1 MKYFWFPAAAL
12 ALLLALSLWNAAAV
26 ADEID
31 GWCAM
36 ADAARTAAEDGDLAA
51 AEASMAALEKSWQAR
66 RAYYHSILE
75 HDELDDA
82 EECFVR
88 ATNALRGGERGDF
101 LAETAALAA
110 QLRVIAEMQ
119 SLRIENIL

>member
-1 MKYFWFPAAAL
+1 MKYLYIPAALL
-12 ALLLALSLWNAAAV
+12 ALLLALSLWNARAV
-26 ADEID
+26 REEID
-31 GWCAM
+31 GWCELVESARS
-36 ADAARTAAEDGDLAA
+36 AAKGGDAAA
-51 AEASMAALEKSWQAR
+51 AEASLAAFGRDWQRR

-82 EECFVR
+82 EELFTR
-88 ATNALRGGERGDF
+88 AHSALEAGDDDGF

-119 SLRIENIL
+119 SLRIENVL